1 MIAIGTK
8 VVANDGFS
16 TRVGQVA
23 DHVTNQWGTF
33 HVVLVGGEFE
43 TVGHIGPEDQKGI
56 GWKVA
61 TSAEIARA
69 ARYAS
74 R

>member
-23 DHVTNQWGTF
+23 DHFSNQWGSF
-33 HVVLVGGEFE
+33 HVVLIGDQFE
-43 TVGHIGPEDQKGI
+43 TVGHIDGEDQKGI